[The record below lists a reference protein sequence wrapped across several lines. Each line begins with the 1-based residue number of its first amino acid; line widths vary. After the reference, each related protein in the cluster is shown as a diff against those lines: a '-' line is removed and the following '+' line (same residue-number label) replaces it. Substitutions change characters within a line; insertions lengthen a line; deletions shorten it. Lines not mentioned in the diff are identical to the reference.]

1 MYKINNSL
9 KLNTCEKNVN
19 HKHPNNKNMNMNMN
33 MNMNNDSNMIHED
46 IAKLHLLPEYCPMTP
61 KTYTDFF
68 NHNTQNQTHN
78 TQKHLPGVSP
88 YKLEKVKH
96 PREGYKYT
104 MEYNNFYTDW
114 NKDALHYTS
123 SNNEFLDSDN
133 NDNHN
138 HNHNHNE
145 PTILT
150 NVNSENIL
158 LYKETKPKHE
168 FARPMKM
175 NGSNK
180 VQDLFDNCMNKKT
193 FEYTRYSQISP
204 HHKQWIDNPIFT
216 EDISEETQDLKN
228 NYMNDMEKDNMAIY
242 SSVFEDMYYL
252 SNETDINYNPSE
264 YKYYNYLNKLEQQID
279 NQYKN
284 NNVIVNDTIQKM
296 KQANIQ
302 KLGDNLEDRN
312 MLRSKNIKPNKKYF
326 NNNNYNYNNNNYYN
340 YNNYDNYDNDNNDI
354 KPENIN
360 NLGNKLNNQLKNS
373 RNLLSKDVKQKS
385 N

>member
-133 NDNHN
+133 NNQT
-138 HNHNHNE
+138 E

-150 NVNSENIL
+150 NVNSESIR
-158 LYKETKPKHE
+158 LYKETKPNHE
-168 FARPMKM
+168 FARPMKI

-180 VQDLFDNCMNKKT
+180 VEDLFDNCMNKKT

-216 EDISEETQDLKN
+216 EDISEETQHLKN
-228 NYMNDMEKDNMAIY
+228 NYMNDMEKDNMNIY

-252 SNETDINYNPSE
+252 STESDINYNPSD
-264 YKYYNYLNKLEQQID
+264 YKYYNYLNKLEKQID

-284 NNVIVNDTIQKM
+284 NNFIVND
-296 KQANIQ
+296 NIQ
-302 KLGDNLEDRN
+302 VNKEKNINNLDVKLEDRN
-312 MLRSKNIKPNKKYF
+312 ILRSKNIKPNKKYF

-373 RNLLSKDVKQKS
+373 RNLLSKDLKQI
-385 N
+385 

>member
-9 KLNTCEKNVN
+9 KLNTCDKNEN
-19 HKHPNNKNMNMNMN
+19 HKHPKNMNMNMN
-33 MNMNNDSNMIHED
+33 MNMNNDNDSNMIHED
-46 IAKLHLLPEYCPMTP
+46 IAKLHLLPAHCPMTP
-61 KTYTDFF
+61 KSYTDFF
-68 NHNTQNQTHN
+68 NHNTQEDN
-78 TQKHLPGVSP
+78 KRHLPGVSP

-123 SNNEFLDSDN
+123 SNNEFLDSYN
-133 NDNHN
+133 NNHN
-138 HNHNHNE
+138 HNHNHNQTV

-150 NVNSENIL
+150 NVNSESIR
-158 LYKETKPKHE
+158 LYKETKPNHE

-228 NYMNDMEKDNMAIY
+228 NYMNDTEKDNMSIY

-252 SNETDINYNPSE
+252 SNENDINYNPSD
-264 YKYYNYLNKLEQQID
+264 YKYYNYLNKLQKQID

-284 NNVIVNDTIQKM
+284 NNFIVNDTIK
-296 KQANIQ
+296 KSKEENIQ
-302 KLGDNLEDRN
+302 KLDTNLDNRN
-312 MLRSKNIKPNKKYF
+312 LIRSKNIKPNKKYF
-326 NNNNYNYNNNNYYN
+326 NNNNYN
-340 YNNYDNYDNDNNDI
+340 NYDNYDNNN
-354 KPENIN
+354 
-360 NLGNKLNNQLKNS
+360 GHVLK
-373 RNLLSKDVKQKS
+373 
-385 N
+385 